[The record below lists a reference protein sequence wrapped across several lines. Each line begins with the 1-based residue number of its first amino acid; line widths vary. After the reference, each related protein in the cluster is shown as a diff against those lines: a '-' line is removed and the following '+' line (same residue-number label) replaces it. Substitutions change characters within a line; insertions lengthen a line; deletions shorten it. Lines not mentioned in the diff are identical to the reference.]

1 MMNGIWGFMVL
12 AALVCGALTGKL
24 SEVSKASIDN
34 AEAAVKLSIGLVGVM
49 ALWIGLMKVLEEA
62 GLLAV
67 LARWLKPLMRRLF
80 PSVPPEHP
88 AMSMMILN
96 TSANILGLSNA
107 ATPFGLKAMAE
118 LDKLNAHR
126 GEASDAMALFL
137 AINTAGVC
145 VFPTTMI
152 ALRASMNS
160 ASPGSIIFPT
170 LAASVIGTIVAV
182 AAALRLQ
189 RLPMFRFK
197 TEGVAVSSADAG
209 PRSSIPEDRKDIR
222 NRPWAVAV
230 ALAAACVLA
239 YALIVKAASVGWG
252 EAVKTA
258 FSDWSLVVLI
268 GAITL
273 AGLIRGVKIYDV
285 IVEGGKEGFDIA
297 LRIIPFLVAM
307 LVGVGMLRAAG
318 VIDLLAGVLQPVT
331 SLIGMPPEVLPMA
344 FLRSLSGGGS
354 MGVATEIMKTHGPD
368 SLGGVMASAIYGS
381 SETTFYVIAV
391 YFGAVQVKNGRH
403 TLLVC
408 LLADAAAVLASVW
421 LCRWMLA

>member
-1 MMNGIWGFMVL
+1 MNGIWGFMVV
-12 AALVCGALTGKL
+12 AALVCGAVSGKL
-24 SEVSKASIDN
+24 DEVSKASIDN
-34 AEAAVKLSIGLVGVM
+34 AEVAVKLAIGLVGM
-49 ALWIGLMKVLEEA
+49 MSLWIGLMKVLDEA
-62 GLLAV
+62 GFLAV
-67 LARWLKPLMRRLF
+67 LARWLRPLMRRLF

-118 LDKLNAHR
+118 LDKLNDHR

-152 ALRASMNS
+152 ALRATMGST
-160 ASPGSIIFPT
+160 APGSIIFPT
-170 LAASVIGTIVAV
+170 LLASVIGTIVAV
-182 AAALRLQ
+182 AAALALQ

-197 TEGVAVSSADAG
+197 TPAVALARADVGSGTAQG
-209 PRSSIPEDRKDIR
+209 SERGEVR
-222 NRPWAVAV
+222 NRPWALVLSLAV
-230 ALAAACVLA
+230 ACVLA
-239 YALIVKAASVGWG
+239 YALFQKAADVGWG
-252 EAVKTA
+252 EAVKTVFA
-258 FSDWSLVVLI
+258 DWSLVLLI

-273 AGLIRGVKIYDV
+273 AGLVRGVKIYDV
-285 IVEGGKEGFDIA
+285 VVEGGKEGFDIA

-318 VIDLLAGVLQPVT
+318 VIDMIVAVLRPVT
-331 SLIGMPPEVLPMA
+331 SLIGMPPEILPMA
-344 FLRSLSGGGS
+344 FLRSLTGGGS

-368 SLGGVMASAIYGS
+368 SLAGIIASSIYGS

-421 LCRWMLA
+421 LCRWMFF

>member
-1 MMNGIWGFMVL
+1 MVL
-12 AALVCGALTGKL
+12 AALVCGALTGRL

-34 AEAAVKLSIGLVGVM
+34 AETAVKLAIGLVGM
-49 ALWIGLMKVLEEA
+49 MSLWIGLMKILEEA
-62 GLLAV
+62 GFLAV
-67 LARWLKPLMRRLF
+67 LARWIKPLMRRLF

-96 TSANILGLSNA
+96 TSANVLGLSNA

-118 LDKLNAHR
+118 LDKLNPHR

-145 VFPTTMI
+145 VFPTTMV

-160 ASPGSIIFPT
+160 TAPGSIIFPT
-170 LAASVIGTIVAV
+170 FMASIIGTAVAV
-182 AAALRLQ
+182 ASAITLQ

-197 TEGVAVSSADAG
+197 TEPVALARSEV
-209 PRSSIPEDRKDIR
+209 RSSQPVERGEIR
-222 NRPWAVAV
+222 NRSWAVAV
-230 ALAAACVLA
+230 ALGVFGALG
-239 YALIVKAASVGWG
+239 YALFQKVVSSGWG
-252 EAVKTA
+252 EAARTV
-258 FSDWSLVVLI
+258 FSDWSLVLLV

-285 IVEGGKEGFDIA
+285 VVEGGKEGFDIA

-307 LVGVGMLRAAG
+307 LVGVGMLRASG
-318 VIDLLAGVLQPVT
+318 VIDLMVGVLQPVT
-331 SLIGMPPEVLPMA
+331 SLIGMPPEILPMA
-344 FLRSLSGGGS
+344 LLRSLTGGGS

-368 SLGGVMASAIYGS
+368 SLAGVMASAIYGS